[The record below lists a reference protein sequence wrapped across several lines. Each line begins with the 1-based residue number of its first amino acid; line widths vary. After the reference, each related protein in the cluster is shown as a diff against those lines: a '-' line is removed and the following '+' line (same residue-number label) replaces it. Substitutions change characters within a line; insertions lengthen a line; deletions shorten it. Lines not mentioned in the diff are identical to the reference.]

1 MVWTPCQA
9 KPRGLSVL
17 NGHDGPQALR
27 FEFFEPIKLFTG
39 NLNEMAIKRFLELKM
54 SLVRIW
60 DLNTIYR
67 EKAGIMTTYKSYMS
81 RKVVLSC
88 IISRS

>member
-1 MVWTPCQA
+1 MVWTPCKA

-54 SLVRIW
+54 SLV
-60 DLNTIYR
+60 
-67 EKAGIMTTYKSYMS
+67 
-81 RKVVLSC
+81 
-88 IISRS
+88 